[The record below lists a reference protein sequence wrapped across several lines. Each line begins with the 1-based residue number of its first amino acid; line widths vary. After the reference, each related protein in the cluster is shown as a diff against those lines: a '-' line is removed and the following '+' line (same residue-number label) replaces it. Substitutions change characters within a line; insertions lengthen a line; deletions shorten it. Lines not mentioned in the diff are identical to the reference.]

1 MTTLDEIIL
10 AAWLWVEQLAEAG
23 QETAD
28 QSGTSSPVSK
38 NNILDILSVADP
50 DTSWSVFS
58 NFEDLNPYSEYGSTL
73 EKL

>member
-38 NNILDILSVADP
+38 NNILDSVVDMDP
-50 DTSWSVFS
+50 NWIHIQHLCGSESVLRIA
-58 NFEDLNPYSEYGSTL
+58 NTDPHW
-73 EKL
+73 